1 MRKHFPL
8 FMKQIRIHTKAISFL
23 LLWVVVAAS
32 MGFVLVEHW
41 CMMRGKSLQAFQKP
55 AFCCLDDE
63 ENSSENNKA
72 PQQES
77 RWEQSPCC
85 KVTSS
90 VLKSDLE
97 LKDLSTQVF
106 SLVVLRQLLYS
117 YDFTEL
123 ALVAISSV
131 TFPFDSSPA
140 PPKPFGR
147 QALVAYSIFLI

>member
-1 MRKHFPL
+1 MQNLRTY
-8 FMKQIRIHTKAISFL
+8 TKTISFL

-55 AFCCLDDE
+55 AFCCLDGE
-63 ENSSENNKA
+63 ENSSQNNKV

-90 VLKSDLE
+90 LLKSDLE
-97 LKDLSTQVF
+97 LKDLSTQAF
-106 SLVVLRQLLYS
+106 SLVALRQLLYS
-117 YDFTEL
+117 YDFANITSV
-123 ALVAISSV
+123 ALRVA